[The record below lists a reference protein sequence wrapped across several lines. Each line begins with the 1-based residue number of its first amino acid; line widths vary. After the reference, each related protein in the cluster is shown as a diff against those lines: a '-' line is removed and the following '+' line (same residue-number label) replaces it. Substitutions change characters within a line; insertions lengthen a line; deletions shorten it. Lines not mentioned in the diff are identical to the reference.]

1 MRLYQRIYDNN
12 WNILADWSNV
22 FIVND
27 YMHSQLCES
36 DDNPL
41 DLRTPVEYKDI
52 EFLYNL
58 VSDCISE
65 ILELGEAGATCME
78 IFPATFYD
86 EKYIKTLLDL
96 SSELLYVMY
105 YMKVAESDAVF
116 TYRAT
121 VEKN

>member
-1 MRLYQRIYDNN
+1 MKLYQRIYDND
-12 WNILADWSNV
+12 WNILVDWTNV

-41 DLRTPVEYKDI
+41 DLRTSVKYSDI
-52 EFLYNL
+52 ESLYNL
-58 VSDCISE
+58 VSECIDE
-65 ILELGEAGATCME
+65 ILERGEAGLTCME
-78 IFPATFYD
+78 IFPASFYD

-105 YMKVAESDAVF
+105 YMTIADSDAVF

-121 VEKN
+121 VEGK